1 MNIVVCAYVRMW
13 AMNWSFCHNGQIP
26 LFDDHP
32 DSWLGKIQGERM
44 YYPVGTTDSEK
55 AFCAILNSLRAE
67 FTGSMPSLPVLHDRI
82 SSLCDEIIAYDPKG
96 TILNF
101 LLACGPYALWVYSWP
116 GRRPGSQTWN
126 GLYYTVRSRSTCLG
140 DDDYAV
146 TVSIPENSIIGGGE
160 NPNFMEI
167 ADETTRKR
175 QICIV
180 ATTPLTN
187 DEEWIELKPREL
199 ILFDEGRPHV
209 SPRELFRVELQGHG
223 LDNNGKVLAKVRLE
237 EDMRQYEF
245 HKEFFV
251 GGGI

>member
-1 MNIVVCAYVRMW
+1 MW
-13 AMNWSFCHNGQIP
+13 ALNWSFCHNGQIP

-32 DSWLGKIQGERM
+32 DTWLGNIPGDRM

-82 SSLCDEIIAYDPKG
+82 RTLCDEIIEYDPQG

-101 LLACGPYALWVYSWP
+101 LLACGPHALWVYSFP
-116 GRRPGSQTWN
+116 GKRPGSSTWN
-126 GLYYTVRSRSTCLG
+126 GLHYTVRSRSTCLG
-140 DDDYAV
+140 DEDYAV
-146 TVSIPENSIIGGGE
+146 TVSIPGNSTNGCETSSFLNGFA
-160 NPNFMEI
+160 NNN
-167 ADETTRKR
+167 DETFRSR

-187 DEEWIELKPREL
+187 DEEWIELKPRES
-199 ILFDEGRPHV
+199 ILFDEGLPHV

-223 LDNNGKVLAKVRLE
+223 LDNNGKVLTKARLE

-245 HKEFFV
+245 HKEFYV